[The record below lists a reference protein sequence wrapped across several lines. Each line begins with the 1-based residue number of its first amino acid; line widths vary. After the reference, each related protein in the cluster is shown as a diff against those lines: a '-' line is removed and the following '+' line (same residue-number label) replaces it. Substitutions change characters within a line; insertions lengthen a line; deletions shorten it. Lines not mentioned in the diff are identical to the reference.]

1 MKRFVLAGIAVIF
14 AAALFLATRS
24 EALADTLGFVR
35 VFTMTCTTTAQRV
48 VPTSGR
54 FGSRSMRLW
63 NNSSTSVFL
72 GGSDVATT
80 STGYPICT
88 NTANCEASGITLDA
102 NPVVF
107 CRVASGTVDVL
118 VFQGF

>member
-35 VFTMTCTTTAQRV
+35 VYTFTCTTTGQKI
-48 VPTSGR
+48 VPSSGR
-54 FGSRSMRLW
+54 TGSRSMRVW
-63 NNSSTSVFL
+63 NNSATSVFL

-80 STGYPICT
+80 LTGYPICT
-88 NTANCEASGITLDA
+88 NTANCEAAGMTLDA

-107 CRVASGTVDVL
+107 CRVAAGTVDVL